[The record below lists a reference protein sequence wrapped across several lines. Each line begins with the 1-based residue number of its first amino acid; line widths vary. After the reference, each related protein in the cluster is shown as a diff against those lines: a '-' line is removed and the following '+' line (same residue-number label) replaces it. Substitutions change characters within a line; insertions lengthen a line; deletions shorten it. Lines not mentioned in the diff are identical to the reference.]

1 MKQGIALSVASS
13 GLFAVL
19 YYYSTILPPVTGTEI
34 FAWRVLLALPFLA
47 LLISRGRA
55 WGEVVRCARRAR
67 TQWRYGAAL
76 VVSAALLGVQLWLFT
91 WAPLHRK
98 ALDVSLGY
106 FLLPLCMVVVG
117 RFFYGERLSR
127 VQWLA
132 VAAAAAGVVHEVL
145 RLGTFSWAT
154 ALVMFGYPPYF
165 MLRRKIRLG
174 SLAGL
179 WCDMLLLAPPAL
191 LVIATQQP
199 SLWHQLATAPR
210 LLGLIP
216 LLGGLSSVALV
227 CYLSASRMLPL
238 ALFGILGYV
247 EPVLLFW
254 VAFLFLGE
262 PMAADA
268 WWTYIPIWVAV
279 LLIAGEG
286 ALLWL
291 REARRAGLRQ

>member
-1 MKQGIALSVASS
+1 MKQGIACAVASS
-13 GLFAVL
+13 GLFALL
-19 YYYSTILPPVTGTEI
+19 YYYVTLLPPVTGTEI

-55 WGEVVRCARRAR
+55 WGEVARCAHRAR
-67 TQWRYGAAL
+67 AQWRYGGAL
-76 VVSAALLGVQLWLFT
+76 VVSAALLGIQLWLFT
-91 WAPLHRK
+91 WAPLHRM

-106 FLLPLCMVVVG
+106 FLLPLSMVVVG
-117 RFFYGERLSR
+117 RCFYGERLSR
-127 VQWLA
+127 AQWLA

-145 RLGTFSWAT
+145 RLGAFSWAT
-154 ALVMFGYPPYF
+154 ALVACGYPPYF
-165 MLRRKIRLG
+165 MLRRKLRLG

-179 WCDMLLLAPPAL
+179 WFDMLLLTPAAL
-191 LVIATQQP
+191 FVLATQQP
-199 SLWHQLATAPR
+199 SLWTQLTAAPR

-216 LLGGLSSVALV
+216 LLGALSSVALT
-227 CYLSASRMLPL
+227 CYLSASRLLPL
-238 ALFGILGYV
+238 ALFGLLGYV

-262 PMAADA
+262 PMAAGA
-268 WWTYIPIWVAV
+268 WWTYAPIWAAV

-291 REARRAGLRQ
+291 KEARRARA

>member
-1 MKQGIALSVASS
+1 MKQGIAFAVASS
-13 GLFAVL
+13 GLFAL
-19 YYYSTILPPVTGTEI
+19 LSYYVTLLPPVTGTEI

-47 LLISRGRA
+47 LLITRGRA
-55 WGEVVRCARRAR
+55 WGEVAHCARRAR
-67 TQWRYGAAL
+67 TQWRYGGAL
-76 VVSAALLGVQLWLFT
+76 AVSAALLGAQLWLFT
-91 WAPLHRK
+91 WAPLHRM

-106 FLLPLCMVVVG
+106 FLLPLAMVVVG
-117 RFFYGERLSR
+117 RCFYGERLSR

-145 RLGTFSWAT
+145 RLGAFSWAT
-154 ALVMFGYPPYF
+154 ALVMCGYPPYF
-165 MLRRKIRLG
+165 MLRRKLRLG

-179 WCDMLLLAPPAL
+179 WFDMVLLTPAAL
-191 LVIATQQP
+191 FVLATQQP
-199 SLWHQLATAPR
+199 GLWTQLGAAPR

-216 LLGGLSSVALV
+216 LLGVLSSVALT

-262 PMAADA
+262 PMAPGA
-268 WWTYIPIWVAV
+268 WWTYAPIWAAV

-291 REARRAGLRQ
+291 KEARRAQA